1 MDIGSLISSLSFFII
16 GLTLLNS
23 SSSETG
29 SEPGLEL
36 SPPISIISAPS
47 LTICFAC
54 LIALFESKNKLP
66 SEKESGVTLRIP
78 IIKVLLN
85 LSSNFPH
92 LTAFSIIIFNFFLE
106 FLHYFFCDC
115 SRSIFYYF
123 VVYFIYR
130 HYLPRGI
137 CKETFIKRVDFFFF
151 YFCFAYFCNLFCY
164 FYHDAPCNALQYVFF
179 RRINCVV
186 FDKKYIADCAFC
198 YKAASIN
205 QYRIETTI
213 FSCFRFCQNQRH
225 AAR

>member
-92 LTAFSIIIFNFFLE
+92 LIVFSMIIFNFFLE
-106 FLHYFFCDC
+106 TFHYFFCDY

-123 VVYFIYR
+123 AVYSVYR
-130 HYLPRGI
+130 YYLPRSV
-137 CKETFIKRVDFFFF
+137 CKKNLIKRASFALF
-151 YFCFAYFCNLFCY
+151 YSCFLYFCNPFCY
-164 FYHDAPCNALQYVFF
+164 FYYYAPCNALQNIFF
-179 RRINCVV
+179 WRINYVIL
-186 FDKKYIADCAFC
+186 DKKDVAHRAFC
-198 YKAASIN
+198 YKASSIN
-205 QYRIETTI
+205 Q
-213 FSCFRFCQNQRH
+213 
-225 AAR
+225 